1 MQVKTQ
7 NRASGARPQKRTL
20 VREFLR
26 GNKQIP
32 QRLFSN
38 VCRYL
43 VRILLFPVCRVHLA
57 SFSKLRP
64 RGGLIVASNHISHF
78 DPPIVGA
85 WYARYV
91 DWMAMEELF
100 RSRFGA
106 ALMHGLC
113 AFPVRRDGTDRRAIR
128 EALAR
133 LAIGRTVG
141 LFPEGGIR
149 AGPQSI
155 LEGAPMWPGVCALSI
170 LSGKPIVP
178 CVILGTDRL
187 YHPGNWLPFRRVSI
201 WIGVGDPLFPEET
214 SRQADRREALQ
225 EQLSGAFV
233 NLKNRLQEHYHLG
246 PDDLPA
252 TPQARKR
259 EDHLPMSTHR
269 CGARRAE
276 HLKTGQE

>member
-1 MQVKTQ
+1 V
-7 NRASGARPQKRTL
+7 NR
-20 VREFLR
+20 
-26 GNKQIP
+26 QIP
-32 QRLFSN
+32 QRLFSHI
-38 VCRYL
+38 CRYL

-57 SFSKLRP
+57 TFSKLRP
-64 RGGLIVASNHISHF
+64 LGGLIVASNHISHF

-85 WYARYV
+85 WFARYV

-100 RSRFGA
+100 RSRFSA

-133 LAIGRTVG
+133 LALGRTVG

-149 AGPQSI
+149 VGPQSI
-155 LEGAPMWPGVCALSI
+155 LEGAPMWPGVCALSV

-214 SRQADRREALQ
+214 SRQAAGREALE
-225 EQLSGAFV
+225 EQLSGAFI
-233 NLKNRLQEHYHLG
+233 NLKNRLQEHYHLR
-246 PDDLPA
+246 PCDLPA

-259 EDHLPMSTHR
+259 EDHLPASAR
-269 CGARRAE
+269 RRGARGAA
-276 HLKTGQE
+276 HLKAGEE

>member
-1 MQVKTQ
+1 VNT
-7 NRASGARPQKRTL
+7 
-20 VREFLR
+20 
-26 GNKQIP
+26 QIP
-32 QRLFSN
+32 QRLFSHI
-38 VCRYL
+38 CRYL

-57 SFSKLRP
+57 TFSKFRP

-100 RSRFGA
+100 RSRFSA

-113 AFPVRRDGTDRRAIR
+113 AFRVRRDGTDRRAIR

-149 AGPQSI
+149 AGPESI
-155 LEGAPMWPGVCALSI
+155 LEGAPMWPGVCWLSV

-214 SRQADRREALQ
+214 SRQADGREALQ
-225 EQLSGAFV
+225 EQLSRAFI
-233 NLKNRLQEHYHLG
+233 NLKNRLQEHYHLR
-246 PDDLPA
+246 PCDLPT

-259 EDHLPMSTHR
+259 EDHLPAS
-269 CGARRAE
+269 ASRRGVRGTA
-276 HLKTGQE
+276 HLKAGEE

>member
-1 MQVKTQ
+1 M
-7 NRASGARPQKRTL
+7 
-20 VREFLR
+20 
-26 GNKQIP
+26 
-32 QRLFSN
+32 
-38 VCRYL
+38 
-43 VRILLFPVCRVHLA
+43 
-57 SFSKLRP
+57 
-64 RGGLIVASNHISHF
+64 ASNHISHF

-100 RSRFGA
+100 RSRFSA

-133 LAIGRTVG
+133 LALGRTVG

-149 AGPQSI
+149 VGPQSI
-155 LEGAPMWPGVCALSI
+155 LEGAPMWPGVCALSV

-214 SRQADRREALQ
+214 SRQAAGREALE
-225 EQLSGAFV
+225 EQLSGAFI
-233 NLKNRLQEHYHLG
+233 NLKNRMQEHYRLR
-246 PDDLPA
+246 PCDLPA

-259 EDHLPMSTHR
+259 EDHLPASAR
-269 CGARRAE
+269 RRGARGTA
-276 HLKTGQE
+276 HLKAGEE

>member
-1 MQVKTQ
+1 MWQREGLTYCVRDCDRRQ
-7 NRASGARPQKRTL
+7 FPRVNR
-20 VREFLR
+20 
-26 GNKQIP
+26 QIP
-32 QRLFSN
+32 QRLFSY

-43 VRILLFPVCRVHLA
+43 VRILLFPVCRVRLET
-57 SFSKLRP
+57 FSKLRP
-64 RGGLIVASNHISHF
+64 RGGSIVASNHISHF

-100 RSRFGA
+100 QSRLSA

-113 AFPVRRDGTDRRAIR
+113 AFPVRRDGRDRRAIR

-155 LEGAPMWPGVCALSI
+155 LEGAPMWPGVCALSV

-187 YHPGNWLPFRRVSI
+187 YDPGNWLPFRRVSV
-201 WIGVGDPLFPEET
+201 WIGVGDPLFPEGT
-214 SRQADRREALQ
+214 SGQADGREALQ
-225 EQLSGAFV
+225 ERLSAAFIH
-233 NLKNRLQEHYHLG
+233 LKNRLQEHYQLRSS
-246 PDDLPA
+246 DMPA

-259 EDHLPMSTHR
+259 EGHLPASAHR
-269 CGARRAE
+269 RGMREGE
-276 HLKTGQE
+276 HLKAGEK